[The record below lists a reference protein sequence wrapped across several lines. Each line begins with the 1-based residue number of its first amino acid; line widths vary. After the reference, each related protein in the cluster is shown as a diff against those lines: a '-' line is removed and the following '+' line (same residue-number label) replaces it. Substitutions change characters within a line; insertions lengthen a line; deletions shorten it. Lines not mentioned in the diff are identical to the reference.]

1 MAGGRPGADQGGEG
15 LIIAGMLLAIL
26 VPPIGL
32 VIGGIVVSRG
42 DSRGWWPIV
51 VGFGV
56 LAMGAVLFLRFG

>member
-1 MAGGRPGADQGGEG
+1 
-15 LIIAGMLLAIL
+15 MLLAIL